1 MRTISCF
8 LALVVVG
15 CGGATET
22 APEYPPNPDN
32 GGNAEVTSAP
42 PSTAQEVE
50 APPPPPAPVQVVAGE
65 NSAIEGP
72 TPTLRAT
79 SPRNGARIARGPVMV
94 NATLANWS
102 LAPDPGNHVHVIV
115 DNEPYIAIRDLS
127 RPFDLVALVHD
138 NLGHDLAEGSHLVR
152 MFPSRP
158 THESVK
164 DARAFVAF
172 TFVYGHPTEGFAFDA
187 RQPLL
192 TYSRPKGC
200 NVVGSRVLL
209 DFYLTNVA
217 ALAADGFRVQY
228 TVDSGLSGDITS
240 WAPHYIENLPAGE
253 HTIRLQLLG
262 ANGQPVA
269 GPYNDTSRTITVA
282 ETCPDPHAAA
292 PATPAAAAPATPEN
306 AAGHTAH

>member
-32 GGNAEVTSAP
+32 GGSAEVTSAP
-42 PSTAQEVE
+42 PSDRARSRG
-50 APPPPPAPVQVVAGE
+50 ACSAAAHLCKLSLAE
-65 NSAIEGP
+65 NAAIEGP

-172 TFVYGHPTEGFAFDA
+172 TFVYGRPTDGFAFDCA
-187 RQPLL
+187 RSP
-192 TYSRPKGC
+192 C
-200 NVVGSRVLL
+200 
-209 DFYLTNVA
+209 
-217 ALAADGFRVQY
+217 
-228 TVDSGLSGDITS
+228 
-240 WAPHYIENLPAGE
+240 
-253 HTIRLQLLG
+253 
-262 ANGQPVA
+262 
-269 GPYNDTSRTITVA
+269 SRTAVPKA
-282 ETCPDPHAAA
+282 AMLWAHASCSTSTS
-292 PATPAAAAPATPEN
+292 PTSLRI
-306 AAGHTAH
+306 GG